1 MDKSIIN
8 LTTALAVA
16 LGLTLALLTA
26 PVSAKGP
33 RASVS
38 SATTCDLDYPIV
50 GGALLWVTTNL
61 ENKSSGITN
70 AELRA
75 GSEISSTTKAKTAR
89 GNAYEEW
96 ETVDITPAPSP
107 IPLTFTAE
115 FNLCNANGSVR
126 DEVLDARELNGK
138 STVMYGRSG
147 GVGETRMVTNRC
159 TDPDPNDG
167 VDQGGGIRVAD
178 VIGDI
183 EAYCLLL
190 APSP

>member
-16 LGLTLALLTA
+16 LGLSLALLTA

-38 SATTCDLDYPIV
+38 SATTCDLEFRND
-50 GGALLWVTTNL
+50 GAFLLITTNL
-61 ENKSSGITN
+61 VNKSSGITVT
-70 AELRA
+70 ELRD
-75 GSEISSTTKAKTAR
+75 GSKIDSTTKAKTAR
-89 GNAYEEW
+89 GNAYEVW
-96 ETVDITPAPSP
+96 ETMDIVPAPAP

-115 FNLCNANGSVR
+115 FDLCNSDGSVR
-126 DEVLDARELNGK
+126 DRVLDSRELNGK
-138 STVMYGRSG
+138 ATVRYGISG

-190 APSP
+190 PLPPP